1 MDDLTMDL
9 VRLCRRNR
17 DGSFGTQTNRQRG
30 LAAMADELRDLGYTL
45 PGAASLK
52 PKHIEALVEKW
63 HNDDKTDATIRNRLT
78 WLRWWAEKINK
89 ANVVHRDNDAY
100 GVGERS
106 APTRNRAYALDRDK
120 LQLVQDPHVQASLLL
135 QAHFGL
141 RREEAMK
148 FRPHVAIHTQHI
160 TLHSSWT
167 KGGRG
172 RTIPITTTE
181 QRRVLQHVAELVK
194 GRDSLIPSHL
204 TYVEHMKRFEYQT
217 AKAGLR
223 NTHGL
228 RHAYAQRRYQMLT
241 GRPCPLAGGK
251 SWKAMSAAERVADRA
266 ARRQV
271 SAELGHGRLKIT
283 DTYLGSAF
291 HEAR

>member
-17 DGSFGTQTNRQRG
+17 DGSFGTRNNRQRG
-30 LAAMADELRDLGYTL
+30 LSAMADELRHLGYKL

-52 PKHIEALVEKW
+52 PKHVEALIEKW
-63 HNDDKTDATIRNRLT
+63 HDDDKTHATIRNRLS
-78 WLRWWAEKINK
+78 WLRWWAEKANK
-89 ANVVHRDNDAY
+89 PNVIHRDNDAY
-100 GVGERS
+100 GVGERT
-106 APTRNRAYALDRDK
+106 AATRNRAWVLDRHK
-120 LQLVQDPHVQASLLL
+120 TELIEDPYIKASLLL

-148 FRPHVAIHTQHI
+148 FRPHAAVRGDFIALQA
-160 TLHSSWT
+160 SWT
-167 KGGRG
+167 KGGRA
-172 RTIPITTTE
+172 RTVPVTTTE
-181 QRRVLQHVAELVK
+181 QRRVLQHVLQLVK
-194 GRDSLIPSHL
+194 GQDTLIPNRLS
-204 TYVEHMKRFEYQT
+204 YVEHMKRYEYQT

-228 RHAYAQRRYQMLT
+228 RHAYAQRRYQILT

-251 SWKAMSAAERVADRA
+251 LWMAMSLSEQLEDRA

-271 SAELGHGRLKIT
+271 SAELGHARLKIT
-283 DTYLGSAF
+283 DIYLGSAL
-291 HEAR
+291 HGAR